1 MPQVLDQKRFS
12 RADRAFTTR
21 RVPTSAMQVLLD
33 SGDLDGYCF
42 RPGDLALARVDRIGH
57 HQRLERANGRRARLF
72 TGDEIILALGPR
84 YAPDQY
90 EAFTPTTLG
99 PCHLAAAGGIAGQI
113 MTIHDRIIR
122 PTEIT
127 LLNLIGSGKKQ
138 PLNLAD
144 FAINKQRN
152 IATMPTIIVV
162 GTSMNAGKTTSA
174 AALIHGLNA
183 AGLRVGAA
191 KITGTG
197 AGGDFWHYQD
207 AGAAHVVDFVDAGH
221 AATYMVTPDELE
233 RTTVALLAE
242 LQDAACDIS
251 VVEIADGLN
260 QQETCALLSR
270 PLLRK
275 LSPKVI
281 FSAREASGALHG
293 VSWLTAGGFDVACV
307 SGLLTR
313 SPLAMREFTEAE
325 SRTLCMTFDQ
335 LCKPE
340 IARSLVGQFRGQLEI
355 AS

>member
-1 MPQVLDQKRFS
+1 MPQILDQKRFS

-21 RVPTSAMQVLLD
+21 RIPTSAMQVLLD
-33 SGDLDGYCF
+33 SGDLEGYRF

-72 TGDEIILALGPR
+72 KGDEIILALGPR

-90 EAFTPTTLG
+90 EAVTPEALG
-99 PCHLAAAGGIAGQI
+99 PCQLAAAGGVAGRV
-113 MTIHDRIIR
+113 TAIHDRIVR

-127 LLNLIGSGKKQ
+127 LLGLIGSGKKQ

-144 FAINKQRN
+144 FAIDKQRN

-174 AALIHGLNA
+174 AALIHGLST

-197 AGGDFWHYQD
+197 AGGDFWYYQD
-207 AGAAHVVDFVDAGH
+207 AGATHVVDFVDAGH
-221 AATYMVTPDELE
+221 AATYMVAPEELE

-242 LQDAACDIS
+242 LQDATCDIS
-251 VVEIADGLN
+251 VIEIADGLN
-260 QQETCALLSR
+260 QKETASLLSR
-270 PLLRK
+270 PLFRE
-275 LSPKVI
+275 LSPKVM
-281 FSAREASGALHG
+281 FTAREASGALHG
-293 VSWLTAGGFDVACV
+293 VSWLIARGFDVACV

-313 SPLAMREFTEAE
+313 SPLAMREFRESE
-325 SRTLCMTFDQ
+325 SRTVCMTFDQ

-340 IARSLVGQFRGQLEI
+340 IALTLIGRFRGQLEI